1 VLHED
6 AIPEPDALK
15 YLSQAAEISPSVAII
30 GPKLLELDNSIQ
42 IQQLG
47 LTITP
52 TGRPFLLV
60 QREYDQGQHDRAGDT
75 MAVSTAGM
83 LVSLGVWQQLGGL
96 DDTTPVLA
104 QDLEFCAKAR
114 VAGYRVIVEANAR
127 VHHAGLSMQGKRPRS
142 WLSGS
147 FSQGISRAHLHFAT
161 LYLPTFLV
169 FAVYLTLPL
178 MVLLSIPGNL
188 LQKRPGRSVAQFSG
202 WIWAWLSL
210 PTRLAARKR
219 FRSLGSL
226 KPLKALIATRSQRS
240 KRRRGKY
247 EVEPEASPESLRPGI
262 FRSNSAWFV
271 LLPLIASIQLF
282 PTGAITA
289 NGILPLGANLEKLLP
304 FVASNSIPVLDSI
317 ALPTD
322 PFIWWLLLAA
332 MISPA
337 EPSLGFAALV
347 FAALSMAF
355 FGAWQ
360 LGKLF
365 ISKPWVITLAALGYS
380 LSPQLLTLKSNLA
393 VVELLAA
400 STIPWVLFFLIRAI
414 GAFNSA
420 RAWRWTGLLG
430 LALALLAAAS
440 PIAFAQLPFDHP
452 LYVLYSSG
460 TTGIPKCIVHGAGG
474 ILLKHLC
481 EHVLNTDTGP
491 GDRLFYFSTCGW
503 MMWNWLVSGL
513 AAGATLLLYDG
524 SPFHPSG
531 RALFDYA
538 DAECMTV
545 FGTSA
550 KYIDAVKKA
559 GPNKFKMGGTGSKQ
573 EDQIITVALEKATGT
588 KFTYIPFKGGGD
600 VAVQLVGNH
609 IDSSVNNP
617 IEAVAQWRAGK
628 LRAQCVFDDERMPYK
643 EKMTPTQSWNDVPT
657 CKEVG
662 VPTDYVM
669 LRGIFMA
676 PGVTQE
682 QIDFYIN
689 LMKKVRET
697 AEWKKFMADGAFNQT
712 FMTGKEFNNWLTL
725 NEALHKQLMTEAGFL
740 AK

>member
-1 VLHED
+1 MASLSVAAIVVSHAQADLLARSLAAISEQTHPIQQVVVVETAGDQTSIDLALSYGFSVIEPGPLRLGAAIQAGINSLSDTPGWIWVLHED
-6 AIPEPDALK
+6 AVPEPDALK

-169 FAVYLTLPL
+169 FAIYLTLPL

-202 WIWAWLSL
+202 WIWAWFSV

-226 KPLKALIATRSQRS
+226 KPLKALIASRSQRS

-247 EVEPEASPESLRPGI
+247 EVEPEASPENLRPGI

-304 FVASNSIPVLDSI
+304 FIASNSIPVLDSI
-317 ALPTD
+317 ALPSSKKT
-322 PFIWWLLLAA
+322 PCSVLQTPGPQIQAMVQRVKSVLPKAA
-332 MISPA
+332 
-337 EPSLGFAALV
+337 
-347 FAALSMAF
+347 
-355 FGAWQ
+355 
-360 LGKLF
+360 
-365 ISKPWVITLAALGYS
+365 
-380 LSPQLLTLKSNLA
+380 
-393 VVELLAA
+393 
-400 STIPWVLFFLIRAI
+400 
-414 GAFNSA
+414 
-420 RAWRWTGLLG
+420 
-430 LALALLAAAS
+430 
-440 PIAFAQLPFDHP
+440 
-452 LYVLYSSG
+452 
-460 TTGIPKCIVHGAGG
+460 
-474 ILLKHLC
+474 
-481 EHVLNTDTGP
+481 
-491 GDRLFYFSTCGW
+491 
-503 MMWNWLVSGL
+503 
-513 AAGATLLLYDG
+513 
-524 SPFHPSG
+524 
-531 RALFDYA
+531 
-538 DAECMTV
+538 
-545 FGTSA
+545 TS
-550 KYIDAVKKA
+550 
-559 GPNKFKMGGTGSKQ
+559 
-573 EDQIITVALEKATGT
+573 
-588 KFTYIPFKGGGD
+588 
-600 VAVQLVGNH
+600 
-609 IDSSVNNP
+609 
-617 IEAVAQWRAGK
+617 
-628 LRAQCVFDDERMPYK
+628 
-643 EKMTPTQSWNDVPT
+643 
-657 CKEVG
+657 
-662 VPTDYVM
+662 
-669 LRGIFMA
+669 
-676 PGVTQE
+676 
-682 QIDFYIN
+682 
-689 LMKKVRET
+689 
-697 AEWKKFMADGAFNQT
+697 
-712 FMTGKEFNNWLTL
+712 
-725 NEALHKQLMTEAGFL
+725 
-740 AK
+740 